1 MAARTYMRWT
11 IQSWQVCQTLEF
23 EAEMWWLE
31 IEIPP
36 PGAGIVTELN
46 AYNSGVN

>member
-1 MAARTYMRWT
+1 MAARTCVEQNKVDKSVKR
-11 IQSWQVCQTLEF
+11 LNLK
-23 EAEMWWLE
+23 AEMWWLE

-36 PGAGIVTELN
+36 PGAGIVIELN